1 MTGYFAR
8 KSFPTSLAGL
18 AFALFLFAACA
29 SRLAAEDVRRIIFEQ
44 TGYEFSTK
52 MLKYNLQMRE
62 GDEFVKKTLDDDVK
76 RLYGTGYFQ
85 QVKADVERAPDGR
98 VDIVYKTRSK
108 PRIRDILFEG
118 NKKFKD
124 PKLRERVTL
133 EPGMPLNDKKLKDS
147 LSILREFYFDEG
159 YYETTIT
166 PITKDVGGG
175 QVDLVF
181 KINEHLRLKVNSVDF
196 VGNTVFFNMTL
207 QNAIQTKHSYLSWIL
222 NLGLYDKAA
231 LDDDKIRLRNLY
243 WTKGYLDFR
252 VTKVD
257 LKPLA
262 GDPEYV
268 DVTFHLEEG
277 KPYIVENV
285 TITGNERFPSEELLP
300 LLKMRKGKFFDYSL
314 QQRDVR
320 AIGAKYYRLGYADFD
335 CVSERSPNFANHTV
349 DVNYAITE
357 GRQYKI
363 RDINIS
369 GNHVTKDKVIRRELP
384 MQPGQPVDN
393 DLLTAARAR
402 LVGMGYF
409 KKVTIVT
416 TSTSNPGE
424 KDVEIKV
431 EEKKTASFT
440 IGAGYSS
447 EDSFGGSLELKLDN
461 FDLFAP
467 KNYFMGGGQ
476 RFVLRF
482 NGGFEINSFLI
493 SFTEPWL
500 FDMPLSLKVDGY
512 YRSRFYENWDESH
525 AGGSVSLS
533 KRFFDDFT
541 SFTVGHRLEAVRVR
555 RMEDD
560 HNTKYFTGEEGTD
573 FLSTTSLLL
582 ARDTRDNLL
591 DPKSGYR
598 LALLGEMNAADKVY
612 YRIEAS
618 ASGYYPFLEDLFVL
632 HGGVKYGVVDRLAGQ
647 SDSDMAPIYERYFL
661 GGGDT
666 IRGFP
671 YRRVGPY
678 DRDEHVYGGQSMMLA
693 TVELTHPIW
702 KFIRGAAFVDAG
714 GAWKDA
720 WDMDFNKF
728 NVGAGYGLRLKL
740 PQFPAPIK
748 LDLGFPVLNNQDNVK
763 SKLRFSFS
771 MGVAW

>member
-1 MTGYFAR
+1 MTGNVFLKYVFSR
-8 KSFPTSLAGL
+8 LSSRILSILLLF
-18 AFALFLFAACA
+18 AFASTLP
-29 SRLAAEDVRRIIFEQ
+29 AENVRRIIFEQ

-52 MLKYNLQMRE
+52 MLKYNLQMRK
-62 GDEFVKKTLDDDVK
+62 GDKFDRKMLDDDVK
-76 RLYGTGYFQ
+76 RLYATGYFM
-85 QVKADVERAPDGR
+85 QVKADVERIADGR
-98 VDIVYKTRSK
+98 VDVVYKTQSK
-108 PRIRDILFEG
+108 PRIRDIVFRG

-124 PKLRERVTL
+124 LKLREKVTL

-147 LSILREFYFDEG
+147 LSALREFYFGEG
-159 YYETTIT
+159 YYDTTISPT
-166 PITKDVGGG
+166 TKDVGGG
-175 QVDLVF
+175 QVDLRF
-181 KINEHLRLKVNSVDF
+181 NINENLRLKINSVDF
-196 VGNTVFFNMTL
+196 VGNTVYYNFSL

-222 NLGLYDKAA
+222 NMGLYDKNIVA
-231 LDDDKIRLRNLY
+231 DDKIRLRNMY

-252 VTKVD
+252 VTKVVV
-257 LKPLA
+257 KPLVSN
-262 GDPEYV
+262 PEYV
-268 DVTFHLEEG
+268 NVTFFLEEG

-285 TITGNERFPSEELLP
+285 TISGNDRFPAEEFLP
-300 LLKMRKGKFFDYSL
+300 LLKVQKGDVFNYEL
-314 QQRDVR
+314 QQRDIAV
-320 AIGAKYYRLGYADFD
+320 IGAKYFRLGYADFD
-335 CVSERSPNFANHTV
+335 CVSERAPNFANHTV
-349 DVNYAITE
+349 DINYAITE

-393 DLLTAARAR
+393 DLLKVTKAR
-402 LVGMGYF
+402 LLGMGYF
-409 KKVTIVT
+409 KKVTVVT
-416 TSTSNPGE
+416 TSTANPGE
-424 KDVEIKV
+424 KNIEIKV

-440 IGAGYSS
+440 IGAGFSS
-447 EDSFGGSLELKLDN
+447 VDSFGGSAELKLDN

-476 RFVLRF
+476 RLVVRV
-482 NGGFEINSFLI
+482 NGGLEVNSALI

-500 FDMPLSLKVDGY
+500 FDMPLRLQLDGY
-512 YRSRFYENWDESH
+512 YRSRFYDHWDESH
-525 AGGSVSLS
+525 AGGSMSLS

-541 SFTVGHRLEAVRVR
+541 SVTIGHRLESVRVR
-555 RMEDD
+555 KMDND
-560 HNTKYFTGEEGTD
+560 YNSKYFRGEEGTD
-573 FLSTTSLLL
+573 FLSTTSLIL

-598 LALLGEMNAADKVY
+598 LALKGEMNAADKVY

-618 ASGYYPFLEDLFVL
+618 ASGYYPFFEDLFVL
-632 HGGVKYGVVDRLAGQ
+632 HGGLKYGVVDRLSGN
-647 SDSDMAPIYERYFL
+647 SESDMPPIYERYFL

-678 DRDEHVYGGQSMMLA
+678 DDDEHVYGGQSMMLT

-702 KFIRGAAFVDAG
+702 RFIRGALFCDAG

-720 WDMDFNKF
+720 WDIDFNKF

-763 SKLRFSFS
+763 SRLRFSFS